1 MGDYRQS
8 DEYSD
13 AERIAIEY
21 AETFACNHHSLDAAF
36 FARLHRYFDDAEILD
51 LTVSIARSLAFG
63 RMTKVLEVDVAC
75 AVPAG
80 HGED

>member
-1 MGDYRQS
+1 MANYGES
-8 DEYSD
+8 DEYSE

-21 AETFACNHHSLDAAF
+21 AETFAGNHLALDAAF
-36 FARLHRYFDDAEILD
+36 FKRLHQHFDDAEILD
-51 LTVSIARSLAFG
+51 LTVNIARALAFG

-80 HGED
+80 RGDG

>member
-8 DEYSD
+8 DEYTD

-21 AETFACNHHSLDAAF
+21 AEAFACDHHSLDSAF
-36 FARLHRYFDDAEILD
+36 FARLHRCFDDAEILD
-51 LTVSIARSLAFG
+51 LTVNIARALAFG

-75 AVPAG
+75 SVG
-80 HGED
+80 DGRV